1 MSYFNQH
8 ISPVLSRYAELVIW
22 ISALLCLY
30 FLDAQEEHSSLC
42 IYKWMGL
49 GWCPG
54 CGIGH
59 AMHDA
64 MHFQWGKSISA
75 HPFGI
80 PAVCI
85 ILYRIFQLAI
95 KNKNHVLQ

>member
-1 MSYFNQH
+1 
-8 ISPVLSRYAELVIW
+8 
-22 ISALLCLY
+22 
-30 FLDAQEEHSSLC
+30 
-42 IYKWMGL
+42 MGL